1 MPNYKGPV
9 KQSKKP
15 YYHKDLPSADAEK
28 KYYMDM
34 LEKNIED
41 AYYKLEG
48 MVTDLEYHKK
58 NNAHFSRPS
67 RRYIHE
73 YNNFRVSG
81 MIQREIRSMKLDSKV
96 GLRLGKNKKI
106 DYDLQYNKNLYFKGK
121 KLNKLYEELIRLRDG
136 VGDISY
142 EQLHT
147 QMDIFEK
154 DLRTIMG
161 EWSED
166 ENTD

>member
-1 MPNYKGPV
+1 
-9 KQSKKP
+9 
-15 YYHKDLPSADAEK
+15 
-28 KYYMDM
+28 
-34 LEKNIED
+34 
-41 AYYKLEG
+41 
-48 MVTDLEYHKK
+48 
-58 NNAHFSRPS
+58 
-67 RRYIHE
+67 
-73 YNNFRVSG
+73 
-81 MIQREIRSMKLDSKV
+81 MKLDSKA
-96 GLRLGKNKKI
+96 GLRLGKSKKI